1 MAEEVEAQAEG
12 LTTLHLRTLRKEWRV
27 VGLQV
32 AASIALIWLFLTMTR
47 VFGHCHPVYEAEG
60 AWCPALDHTL
70 TLDAIDE
77 YFVDSGSGFDGL
89 PLPEW
94 ITGQGNEGD
103 GRFFVPILLM
113 MGITGAWV
121 ALNFQPQRLRR
132 KVMLGL
138 LGAMILFLAGMFLLT
153 WTFGMLTSFDLY
165 LPFGHADESMNHA
178 NHLVWPLSVYI
189 QVLVVTVVLAPV
201 LFGLMGIWGLSKRM
215 VNWSVAFM
223 LVFLGLYAL
232 LSYEGVV
239 SQLASSADPYSP
251 GLNPLPTQIGEADT
265 IGGLI
270 SGQVWELLLVALLLM
285 VFSET
290 SHATIRFLEYAF
302 RLPESC
308 KKDPEYVR
316 QFQNLLNSHMQ
327 HTVVILSAMALVTML
342 ALKFDDLII
351 DVVGWVGS
359 GQWSGQVRES
369 LELRLTYGKVISAML
384 FISFVA
390 AMRYVVPWQRVA
402 GMIEAAI
409 QNGKGRTD
417 P

>member
-1 MAEEVEAQAEG
+1 
-12 LTTLHLRTLRKEWRV
+12 
-27 VGLQV
+27 
-32 AASIALIWLFLTMTR
+32 
-47 VFGHCHPVYEAEG
+47 
-60 AWCPALDHTL
+60 
-70 TLDAIDE
+70 
-77 YFVDSGSGFDGL
+77 
-89 PLPEW
+89 
-94 ITGQGNEGD
+94 
-103 GRFFVPILLM
+103 
-113 MGITGAWV
+113 
-121 ALNFQPQRLRR
+121 
-132 KVMLGL
+132 
-138 LGAMILFLAGMFLLT
+138 
-153 WTFGMLTSFDLY
+153 MLTSFDLY

-189 QVLVVTVVLAPV
+189 QVLVVTLVLSPV

-223 LVFLGLYAL
+223 LIFLGLYAL

-265 IGGLI
+265 LGGLI

-285 VFSET
+285 VYSET

-351 DVVGWVGS
+351 DVVGWAGS

-402 GMIEAAI
+402 GLVEAAI
-409 QNGKGRTD
+409 QKGKGRTD